1 MKSPRVKSLNLQ
13 KLALLVDQGRFAVPK
28 LQREFVWTGPKA
40 VKLLDSIYRQMPV
53 GTLVVW
59 RTQAKF
65 EGLLRTSHGVL
76 PPFDQKNREILFL
89 IDGQQR
95 LSVIHRVMEGGV
107 IRNATGTEVDFRRV
121 TFDVGR
127 NAESGESPFQYR
139 LPVDHEYVSL
149 TDVLAK
155 RWKYKLRYL
164 PQYKLRRVQ
173 QCRERILSYQ
183 MPVLEV
189 ESNDVEEVRE
199 LFIRINTQGMRIGSA
214 DAAFARA
221 SRFDL
226 RERAQELRQH
236 LPAAF
241 RRVPYETI
249 LQALAFVEGVE
260 DVGERAYATV
270 IHDWDT
276 RLQDNGRGDEGAAI
290 LKTWNQLRRAFESA
304 VEYLGTYC
312 YVVDESIL
320 PSNNMLAAL
329 CVYFFHHPG
338 QPRGRARDEIR
349 KWFWATGVGKRYS
362 GRGYRENLKADCEF
376 FRRLARTGRARF
388 HFIPLT
394 DRSDIRRA
402 EYNRRTSLTDA
413 YFCLL
418 LAQQPRF
425 FANGERMPSKE
436 VASRAN
442 RDNKHHIFPKA
453 QLIRLSI
460 PPRDYNSICNICLVS
475 RDENQEFGAK
485 QPKVYLDEARRRRH
499 FRRTLESHLIPRN
512 ATSALLDSSLS
523 TAFRSFR
530 ADRQEAIAKAF
541 EAAAGVKLFRPE

>member
-1 MKSPRVKSLNLQ
+1 MKSPKVRSFNVRQ
-13 KLALLVDQGRFAVPK
+13 LARLVDQGRFAVPK

-53 GTLVVW
+53 GTLVIW
-59 RTQAKF
+59 RTQSKF
-65 EGLLRTSHGVL
+65 EALLRKSHGVL

-107 IRNATGTEVDFRRV
+107 IRNATGAEVDFRRV
-121 TFDVGR
+121 TFDVGH
-127 NAESGESPFQYR
+127 NGEPGDSIFQYR

-149 TDVLAK
+149 ADVLAT
-155 RWKYKLRYL
+155 RWKYKLRDL
-164 PQYKLRRVQ
+164 PQYKLKRVQ
-173 QCRERILSYQ
+173 ECRERILNYK

-189 ESNDVEEVRE
+189 ASNDLEEVRE

-221 SRFDL
+221 ARFDL

-236 LPAAF
+236 LPAPF

-270 IHDWDT
+270 IRDWDQ
-276 RLQDNGRGDEGAAI
+276 RLRDDSKGNDGAVI
-290 LKTWNQLRRAFESA
+290 LKTWNRLRRAFESA

-312 YVVDESIL
+312 YVVDETIL

-329 CVYFFHHPG
+329 SVYFFHHPG

-376 FRRLARTGRARF
+376 FRRLARSGGARF
-388 HFIPLT
+388 HFVPIT

-413 YFCLL
+413 FFCLL

-453 QLIRLSI
+453 QLMRLSI
-460 PPRDYNSICNICLVS
+460 PARDYNSICNICLVS
-475 RDENQEFGAK
+475 ADENQDFGSK
-485 QPKVYLDEARRRRH
+485 QPKVYLDEVRRRRH
-499 FRRTLESHLIPRN
+499 FRRTLDSHLIPQK
-512 ATSALLDSSLS
+512 ATGALLDSSLAS
-523 TAFRSFR
+523 AFRLFKM
-530 ADRQEAIAKAF
+530 DRQTAIARAF
-541 EAAAGVKLFRPE
+541 ESAAGVKLFRPE